1 MFSMGKNVRAIL
13 IHLHCSTFN
22 IWRNKG
28 MSPAK
33 TGNLRQ
39 GPRHHGWCTEWHHW
53 LQDSSVGRQVVFFFF
68 LDKMAHQLHQHFL
81 ILLPSLSAHLLPET
95 VLGKPKLESHK
106 ANCKARL
113 RSSPMSNGV
122 TAGSLARNKFPQA
135 RQRAWCSLFP
145 QSHPL
150 PYLVQSK
157 RGAGTCVLLGSGMQ
171 QCLPRWKHFILK
183 TEGSP

>member
-1 MFSMGKNVRAIL
+1 MKKQRNVACKDWKPPPGSEASRLVHRMTPLA
-13 IHLHCSTFN
+13 
-22 IWRNKG
+22 
-28 MSPAK
+28 
-33 TGNLRQ
+33 TGQQCRKA
-39 GPRHHGWCTEWHHW
+39 GC
-53 LQDSSVGRQVVFFFF
+53 FFF